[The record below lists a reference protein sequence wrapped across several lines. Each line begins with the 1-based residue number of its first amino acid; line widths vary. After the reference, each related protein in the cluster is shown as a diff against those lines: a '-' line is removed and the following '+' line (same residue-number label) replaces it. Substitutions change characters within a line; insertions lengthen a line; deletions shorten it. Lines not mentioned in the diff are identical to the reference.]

1 MLHCLHTW
9 PVWPRATAR
18 CTVCPAW
25 VRARCVPQV
34 RSRVARERERKVV
47 ISTQSC
53 LQAGDRT
60 RRGGLRN
67 QRRGTRN
74 PVTSRIAERL
84 RSGVRSVHTWW
95 LPGTCAALDHRRCVC
110 VLLAAFLVCVCVL
123 AVVAQ
128 GMCGAAVGVWLVQP
142 HALTP
147 SCDLCTQPVCLL
159 LRHSGGYTRPHTLE
173 NRVRADHRRVPRR
186 SVVRWPSPPLEACVR
201 LAVTSPAG
209 GAPDLRYKAT
219 GARAAVSATRLPAL
233 ASRCVRG
240 VRGAGSAIGP
250 KRGASRAVVAQGV
263 RGAAASRVCCGTCWW
278 TNARVPLSPPCLCV
292 YSGRHTREWFHA
304 ARGTPRGRMV
314 CRARKGW
321 AAT

>member
-1 MLHCLHTW
+1 M
-9 PVWPRATAR
+9 
-18 CTVCPAW
+18 
-25 VRARCVPQV
+25 
-34 RSRVARERERKVV
+34 
-47 ISTQSC
+47 
-53 LQAGDRT
+53 
-60 RRGGLRN
+60 
-67 QRRGTRN
+67 
-74 PVTSRIAERL
+74 
-84 RSGVRSVHTWW
+84 
-95 LPGTCAALDHRRCVC
+95 
-110 VLLAAFLVCVCVL
+110 
-123 AVVAQ
+123 
-128 GMCGAAVGVWLVQP
+128 QP

-250 KRGASRAVVAQGV
+250 KRGASRAVVARACAARRRAGCAVVRAGGPTPGCRCHHPACVCTQVGTQESGSTQRAVPRVGAWCAGHARVGPPPDPSDFPVADFRLFLGGTGACRSAAYSATQSAAHSVGV
-263 RGAAASRVCCGTCWW
+263 RSRSQSMGMALHSHQSRRTSDAKRA
-278 TNARVPLSPPCLCV
+278 TEQARLQRNPVKIVPQCAV
-292 YSGRHTREWFHA
+292 
-304 ARGTPRGRMV
+304 
-314 CRARKGW
+314 
-321 AAT
+321 